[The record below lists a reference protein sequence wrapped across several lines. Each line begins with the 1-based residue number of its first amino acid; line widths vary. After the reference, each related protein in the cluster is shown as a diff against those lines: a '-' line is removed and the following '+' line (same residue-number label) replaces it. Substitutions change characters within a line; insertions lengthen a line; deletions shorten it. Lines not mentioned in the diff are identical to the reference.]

1 MLNFATFAFTQPWLL
16 LTLAGLPVLWLLLRI
31 TPPAPRSLRFPAIA
45 LLFGLH
51 PPEETPAR
59 TPLWLIILRML
70 IAALIIIGLARPVF
84 NPTADL
90 SGSGPL
96 VLVVD
101 DGWAAARNWTE
112 REAVLD
118 GLLVQAQREGR
129 SVILLSTAP
138 DALGQPP
145 AASNLLSAAE
155 ARRLARG
162 LKPKPWP
169 VDRAAVLAAVDS
181 LTVSGSAH
189 VVWLSDG
196 LDDGNGAALADK
208 LQRLGRLDVL
218 DDGAGGL
225 ARLLLPPEGDGGN
238 LIVRLRRPG
247 SSGIDVAAILASGED
262 GGLIARAPVTFA
274 AGEDIATAR
283 IDLPIELRNR
293 IARLSVEGEASAGA
307 VLLLDERWRRRPVG
321 LVAAGPL
328 EDAQPLLSE
337 LYYLQRALEPFTELR
352 RGPVDTLLQRELAI
366 LVLPDAAPLTEQDIA
381 RVRAWVESG
390 GLLLRFAGPRLAEQG
405 AKPGAEAG
413 GESGGDDPLL
423 PVRLRGGGRSLSGV
437 LTWDEPARL
446 APFPDTLPLAGLSLS
461 EDVLIQRQVLA
472 EPAFDLGEKTWARL
486 TDGTPLVTAARRGDG
501 WVVLVHTTANNDWS
515 NLPLSGLFVD
525 MLRRIVAVSQ
535 GVATSG
541 QSETS
546 LPPIETLDGFGRL
559 GPPAPTTLALDEAA
573 HAAGRIGPRQPPGY
587 YGTAGVRRAHNLASA
602 IPALTPLG
610 GLPSGVNRATYSR
623 ERETDLKPW
632 LLSVALI
639 LVLIDLAIA
648 LVMRG
653 LLGRMVWR
661 SAAVVLLLTMLPAVL
676 PLAQAGAQTG
686 SATLSEDLRALE
698 ATLQTHLAYV
708 VTGVPAVDEISRA
721 GLDGLTRVLQQRTSV
736 EAGRPL
742 PVDLARDELAFFPL
756 LYWPITPEQRDLSE
770 IAVRKVNA
778 FLRTGGTILFDLR
791 EPGSGT
797 QVFNRASR
805 AGQAL
810 QRLTRDLEIP
820 PLVPVPPDHVLTK
833 AFYLMQDFPGRFAS
847 GTLWLD
853 AADTQINDGVAS
865 VLIGSNDWAG
875 AWAANE
881 FGQFLKPV
889 IPGGERQR
897 EMAYRFGVNLAMYAM
912 TGNYKADQ
920 VHIPFILERL
930 GQ

>member
-1 MLNFATFAFTQPWLL
+1 MPTFTAFAFTQPWLL
-16 LTLAGLPVLWLLLRI
+16 MALAGLPVLWLLLRV
-31 TPPAPRSLRFPAIA
+31 TPPAPRTMRFPAIA

-70 IAALIIIGLARPVF
+70 IAALIIVGLARPVF
-84 NPTADL
+84 NPTANL

-96 VLVVD
+96 VLVID
-101 DGWAAARNWTE
+101 DGWAAARHWAE
-112 REAVLD
+112 RGAVLD
-118 GLLVQAQREGR
+118 DLLDQAQREER
-129 SVILLSTAP
+129 PVILLGTAP

-145 AASNLLSAAE
+145 AASTLLSATE

-162 LKPKPWP
+162 WQPKPWP
-169 VDRAAVLAAVDS
+169 VDRAAVLAAVDR
-181 LTVSGSAH
+181 LALPGSAH

-196 LDDGNGAALADK
+196 LDGGNAAALADK

-218 DDGAGGL
+218 DDGANGL
-225 ARLLLPPEGDGGN
+225 ARLLLPPESDGTT
-238 LIVRLRRPG
+238 LIARLRRPG
-247 SSGIDVAAILASGED
+247 RAGGDVAAILAHGED
-262 GGLIARAPVTFA
+262 GGLIARAPLIFDP
-274 AGEDIATAR
+274 GQDIATAR

-321 LVAAGPL
+321 LIAAGPL

-352 RGPVDTLLQRELAI
+352 RGAVDTLLQRELAI
-366 LVLPDAAPLTEQDIA
+366 LVLPDAAPLSAEEHA
-381 RVRAWVESG
+381 RLQAWVERG
-390 GLLLRFAGPRLAEQG
+390 GLLLRFAGPRLAEAG
-405 AKPGAEAG
+405 AQPTA
-413 GESGGDDPLL
+413 DDPLL

-446 APFPDTLPLAGLSLS
+446 APFPDNRPLAGLDLPG
-461 EDVLIQRQVLA
+461 DVLIQRQVLA

-486 TDGTPLVTAARRGDG
+486 SDGTPLVTAAQRGDG
-501 WVVLVHTTANNDWS
+501 WVVLVHTTANTEWS
-515 NLPLSGLFVD
+515 NLPLSGLFVE

-541 QSETS
+541 QAETT

-559 GPPAPTTLALDEAA
+559 GPPAPTTFALDNATREA
-573 HAAGRIGPRQPPGY
+573 GSVTPRHPPGY
-587 YGTAGVRRAHNLASA
+587 YGAAGLRRAHNLASA
-602 IPALTPLG
+602 NPALTPIS
-610 GLPSGVNRATYSR
+610 GLPAGVNRATYSR

-632 LLSVALI
+632 LLSAA
-639 LVLIDLAIA
+639 LVLLLVDLGIA
-648 LVMRG
+648 LAMRG
-653 LLGRMVWR
+653 LLGRAVWR
-661 SAAVVLLLTMLPAVL
+661 GAAVLALLAVL
-676 PLAQAGAQTG
+676 PFPQVWAQTG
-686 SATLSEDLRALE
+686 SGPPGDDARALE

-721 GLDGLTRVLQQRTSV
+721 GLDGLTRVLQLRTSV

-742 PVDLARDELAFFPL
+742 PIDLARDELAFFPL

-770 IAVRKVNA
+770 IAVRKVNE

-791 EPGSGT
+791 EPGAGT
-797 QVFNRASR
+797 QVFGRATR
-805 AGQAL
+805 AGQSL

-833 AFYLMQDFPGRFAS
+833 AFYLMQDFPGRFAD
-847 GTLWLD
+847 GALWLD
-853 AADTQINDGVAS
+853 AAETQVNDGVAT
-865 VLIGSNDWAG
+865 VLVGSNDWAG

-881 FGQFLKPV
+881 FGQFLLPV

-920 VHIPFILERL
+920 VHVPFILERL

>member
-16 LTLAGLPVLWLLLRI
+16 AALAGLPVLWLLLRI
-31 TPPAPRSLRFPAIA
+31 TPPAPRSLRFPAIK
-45 LLFGLH
+45 LLLGLH

-70 IAALIIIGLARPVF
+70 IAALIIVGLARPVF

-96 VLVVD
+96 VLVID
-101 DGWAAARNWTE
+101 DGWAAARHWIA
-112 REAVLD
+112 REEVLD
-118 GLLVQAQREGR
+118 GLLTQAQREER

-145 AASNLLSAAE
+145 AASNLLPAAE

-169 VDRAAVLAAVDS
+169 VDRATVLAVVDN

-189 VVWLSDG
+189 VVWLSNG
-196 LDDGNGAALADK
+196 LDDGNAVALAGK

-218 DDGAGGL
+218 DDGPNGL
-225 ARLLLPPEGDGGN
+225 ARLLLPPEEDGGN

-247 SSGIDVAAILASGED
+247 RAGVDIATIVASGED
-262 GGLIARAPVTFA
+262 GGLIARAPVSFA
-274 AGEDIATAR
+274 VGEDIAATR

-293 IARLSVEGEASAGA
+293 IARLSVEREASAGA

-321 LVAAGPL
+321 LVAEGPL

-337 LYYLQRALEPFTELR
+337 LYYLQRALEPFTEVR
-352 RGPVDTLLQRELAI
+352 RDAVDTLLQRDLAI
-366 LVLPDAAPLTEQDIA
+366 LVLPDAAPLTEPERA
-381 RVRAWVESG
+381 RVLAWVESG
-390 GLLLRFAGPRLAEQG
+390 GLLLRFAGPRLAEAG
-405 AKPGAEAG
+405 AKSGALPV
-413 GESGGDDPLL
+413 DDPLL

-437 LTWDEPARL
+437 LTWDKPARL
-446 APFPDTLPLAGLSLS
+446 APFPDTQPFAGLNLS

-472 EPAFDLGEKTWARL
+472 EPTFDLGEKTWARL
-486 TDGTPLVTAARRGDG
+486 SDGTPLVTAAKRGEG

-515 NLPLSGLFVD
+515 NLPLSGLFVE

-535 GVATSG
+535 GVTTNG

-573 HAAGRIGPRQPPGY
+573 RAAGRIGPRHPPGY

-602 IPALTPLG
+602 NPSLTPMG
-610 GLPSGVNRATYSR
+610 SLPSGVNRATYSR

-632 LLSVALI
+632 LLSAALI
-639 LVLIDLAIA
+639 LLLIDLTIA

-661 SAAVVLLLTMLPAVL
+661 GAAVVLFLALFPLP
-676 PLAQAGAQTG
+676 QAWAQTG
-686 SATLSEDLRALE
+686 SPTPSDDTRALE

-721 GLDGLTRVLQQRTSV
+721 GLGGLTRVLQQRTSI

-742 PVDLARDELAFFPL
+742 PVNLATDELAFFPL
-756 LYWPITPEQRDLSE
+756 LYWPITAGQQDLNK
-770 IAVRKVNA
+770 IAVRKVNT

-791 EPGSGT
+791 EPGAGARI
-797 QVFNRASR
+797 FNQTTR

-810 QRLTRDLEIP
+810 RRLTRDLDIP

-847 GTLWLD
+847 GALWLD
-853 AADTQINDGVAS
+853 AADTQINDGVAT

-889 IPGGERQR
+889 VPGGERQR